1 MQRHDSR
8 WSPHGHLVMTVGY
21 GLCMPWG
28 ASRRYLEASGN
39 QSHMAA

>member
-21 GLCMPWG
+21 GLCMPQK
-28 ASRRYLEASGN
+28 YLEASGN